1 MPSLALILIKFY
13 FSLFQYLW
21 WIFDDLALWLG
32 SSLQRRILPR
42 LQFDNLDSCSSSSR
56 FFISANESLQLFV
69 NLQAYGG
76 LVIALVVKYA
86 DNILKGFAV
95 SLSIILSSFASW
107 FFLGDFEPS
116 LTFAVGALV
125 VIGSTFLYGYEPKQ
139 DYSRLT
145 EARRL

>member
-1 MPSLALILIKFY
+1 MTWLYDREAVSKDGF
-13 FSLFQYLW
+13 FQGYNSII
-21 WIFDDLALWLG
+21 WIVVL
-32 SSLQRRILPR
+32 LQV
-42 LQFDNLDSCSSSSR
+42 S
-56 FFISANESLQLFV
+56 FISANESLQLFV

-107 FFLGDFEPS
+107 FFLGDFDPS